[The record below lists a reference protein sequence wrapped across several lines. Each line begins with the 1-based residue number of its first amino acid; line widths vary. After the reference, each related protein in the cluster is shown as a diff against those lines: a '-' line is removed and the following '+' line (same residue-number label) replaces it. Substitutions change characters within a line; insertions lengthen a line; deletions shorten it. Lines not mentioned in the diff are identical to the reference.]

1 MKLIPVLQIP
11 RLPEMLH
18 TYTRN
23 ARLFDSSCSETAR
36 VWFADKD
43 SGYYIKRAPSGS
55 LREEAE
61 MIRFFHKLGLGPEL
75 LAYLPAEEDWMVTR
89 ALPGN
94 DCLHQLYLENPKR
107 LSETLGQFLRQLHET
122 DAPDCPVPD
131 RSRRYIDDT
140 LRRYHSLPH
149 PSAAEEGAW
158 QVVQRNLDI
167 LDSRVLLHGDYCL
180 PNVMLDNWTF
190 SGFLDVG
197 GGGIGDRHI
206 DLYWGCWSLQ
216 FNLKDTRFCSRFL
229 DAYGRRDVD
238 TEKLRIL
245 NAFEA
250 FG

>member
-1 MKLIPVLQIP
+1 
-11 RLPEMLH
+11 
-18 TYTRN
+18 
-23 ARLFDSSCSETAR
+23 
-36 VWFADKD
+36 
-43 SGYYIKRAPSGS
+43 
-55 LREEAE
+55 
-61 MIRFFHKLGLGPEL
+61 
-75 LAYLPAEEDWMVTR
+75 MVTR

-107 LSETLGQFLRQLHET
+107 LSETLGQLLRQLHET
-122 DAPDCPVPD
+122 DAPGCPVPD
-131 RSRRYIDDT
+131 RNRRYIDDT

-149 PSAAEEGAW
+149 PSVPEEEAW
-158 QVVQRNLDI
+158 QVVQRSLDI

-229 DAYGRRDVD
+229 DAYGRQDVD

-245 NAFEA
+245 NAYEA

>member
-1 MKLIPVLQIP
+1 MKKIPVLQIP
-11 RLPEMLH
+11 QLPETLH
-18 TYTRN
+18 TYIRN
-23 ARLFDSSCSETAR
+23 AKLYDSSCSETAR

-43 SGYYIKRAPSGS
+43 SGYYIKRAASGS

-107 LSETLGQFLRQLHET
+107 LSETLGQLLRQLHET

-131 RSRRYIDDT
+131 RNRRYIDDT
-140 LRRYHSLPH
+140 LRRYHFFPH

-180 PNVMLDNWTF
+180 PNVMLDNWAF
-190 SGFLDVG
+190 SGFIDLDNG
-197 GGGIGDRHI
+197 GMGDRHI
-206 DLYWGCWSLQ
+206 DLYWGVWTLN
-216 FNLKDTRFCSRFL
+216 FNLHTHRYGDRFL
-229 DAYGRRDVD
+229 DAYGRDKINPDV
-238 TEKLRIL
+238 LPVIG
-245 NAFEA
+245 AFEV